1 MITNLTNFTK
11 KNILGLIFLILFLN
25 FLTNNLT
32 SSSSGILNQLNI
44 YKLGSFL
51 ISSFLYFFIARN
63 INEVLHLNSMSLSI
77 SYFFI
82 SFFLF
87 EMLLSLM
94 QITTHRDLIFV
105 LITLL
110 WVAFF
115 IYKKKYIDIF
125 FFSIVYAILR
135 IYNNLFL
142 VNLLYNNNFKEL
154 NTDVTVQWLPIA
166 ESIYQDGYF
175 FAFTNNIIE
184 NQSLLPSY
192 IQTLIFKINFNLS
205 MFEFIQP
212 NSYLVVFLTILIFID
227 LEISKKNKTLTIG
240 IFLLLIINN
249 EWLFYLISNSLMLE
263 GIVGFLFT
271 AFMINYKK
279 FILNHNKY
287 QGLYFLFL
295 GCLVLT
301 KQFISLLSLIIIIL
315 SLLVVR
321 KNSKVLLSIIP
332 LLIDY
337 FTKLILSLNT
347 SIVTYSDGLSYTN
360 IIKDILFFNNLELN
374 NIILILGQLFI
385 DKPLTLLVLIY
396 FLSNFI
402 YIYKTK
408 KIINLNLIYF
418 YIGISNFLFIFILY
432 VTYWKNIEIQSSY
445 RYVVNLFS
453 LYLASTAINLDYL
466 EK

>member
-1 MITNLTNFTK
+1 MIANLKNFTK

-32 SSSSGILNQLNI
+32 DSSSGIFNQLNI
-44 YKLGSFL
+44 YNLGSFL
-51 ISSFLYFFIARN
+51 ISSLLYFFIAKN
-63 INEVLHLNSMSLSI
+63 INETLHLNSVSLSI

-87 EMLLSLM
+87 ETLLSLM
-94 QITTHRDLIFV
+94 QITIHKDLSFV

-110 WVAFF
+110 WVVFF

-125 FFSIVYAILR
+125 FLSIVYAILR

-142 VNLLYNNNFKEL
+142 VNLLNNNNFKEL

-205 MFEFIQP
+205 IFEFIQP

-287 QGLYFLFL
+287 QDLYFLFL

-321 KNSKVLLSIIP
+321 KNSKVLLSFIP

-337 FTKLILSLNT
+337 LTKLILSLNT
-347 SIVTYSDGLSYTN
+347 SIVTYADGLNYTD

-385 DKPLTLLVLIY
+385 DKPLTLLLLIY

-432 VTYWKNIEIQSSY
+432 ITYWKNIEIQSSY

>member
-32 SSSSGILNQLNI
+32 GSSSGILNQLNI

-77 SYFFI
+77 SYFFV

-94 QITTHRDLIFV
+94 QITTHRDLSFV

-166 ESIYQDGYF
+166 ERIYQDGYF

-321 KNSKVLLSIIP
+321 KNSKVLLSFIP

-347 SIVTYSDGLSYTN
+347 SIVTYSDGLNYTN

-396 FLSNFI
+396 CLSNFI

-432 VTYWKNIEIQSSY
+432 ITYWKNIEIQSSY

>member
-32 SSSSGILNQLNI
+32 GSSSGILNQLNI
-44 YKLGSFL
+44 HKLGSFL

-94 QITTHRDLIFV
+94 QITTHRDLSFV

-115 IYKKKYIDIF
+115 IYKEKYIDIF

-175 FAFTNNIIE
+175 FVFTNNIIE

-263 GIVGFLFT
+263 GIVGYLFT

-321 KNSKVLLSIIP
+321 KNSKVLLSFIP

-337 FTKLILSLNT
+337 LTKLILSLNT
-347 SIVTYSDGLSYTN
+347 SIVTYADGLNYTD

-385 DKPLTLLVLIY
+385 DKPLTLLLLIY

-408 KIINLNLIYF
+408 KIISLNLIYF

-432 VTYWKNIEIQSSY
+432 ITYWKNIEIQSSY

>member
-1 MITNLTNFTK
+1 MITILINFTK

-32 SSSSGILNQLNI
+32 GSSYGILNQLNI

-51 ISSFLYFFIARN
+51 LSSLLYFFIAKN
-63 INEVLHLNSMSLSI
+63 INEALHLNSVSLSI

-82 SFFLF
+82 SYFLF
-87 EMLLSLM
+87 ETLLSLM
-94 QITTHRDLIFV
+94 QITIHKDLSFV

-110 WVAFF
+110 WVVFF
-115 IYKKKYIDIF
+115 IYKQKYIDLF
-125 FFSIVYAILR
+125 FLSIIYAVLR

-142 VNLLYNNNFKEL
+142 VNLLNKNNFKEL

-166 ESIYQDGYF
+166 ESIYQDSYL
-175 FAFTNNIIE
+175 FALTNNIIE

-205 MFEFIQP
+205 IFEFIQP
-212 NSYLVVFLTILIFID
+212 NSYLIVFLTILIFID

-287 QGLYFLFL
+287 QDLYFLFL

-315 SLLVVR
+315 SLLVVK
-321 KNSKVLLSIIP
+321 KNSKVLLSFIP

-337 FTKLILSLNT
+337 LTKLILSLNT
-347 SIVTYSDGLSYTN
+347 SIVTYADGLNYTN

-385 DKPLTLLVLIY
+385 DKPLTLLLLIY

-432 VTYWKNIEIQSSY
+432 ITYWKNIEIQSSY

>member
-32 SSSSGILNQLNI
+32 GSSSGILNQLNM

-94 QITTHRDLIFV
+94 QITTHRDLSFV

-249 EWLFYLISNSLMLE
+249 QWLFYLISNSLMLE

-271 AFMINYKK
+271 AFMINFKK

-321 KNSKVLLSIIP
+321 KNSKVLLSFIP

-347 SIVTYSDGLSYTN
+347 SIVTYSDGLNYTN

-432 VTYWKNIEIQSSY
+432 ITYWKNIEIQSSY